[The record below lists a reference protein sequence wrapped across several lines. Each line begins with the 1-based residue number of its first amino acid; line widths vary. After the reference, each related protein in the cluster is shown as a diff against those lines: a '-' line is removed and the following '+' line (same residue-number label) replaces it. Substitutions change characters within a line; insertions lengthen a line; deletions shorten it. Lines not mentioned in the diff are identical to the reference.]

1 MKVTLH
7 GNVIDVEVEDHFNV
21 QDDNLDYEMCRQGKL
36 LAYYAQM
43 AAALEAQAKNRKL
56 DLDRLSSKADLDIR
70 TEGIDK
76 GKKLTEAQVK
86 AMITVREDFKQATQA
101 YIEAQKD
108 ADTMSNL
115 WKSIYLKSG
124 LLRSM
129 KNRQDAE
136 AFNNDS

>member
-1 MKVTLH
+1 MQVTLN
-7 GNVIDVEVEDHFNV
+7 GIGIDIEVEDHFNV

-56 DLDRLSSKADLDIR
+56 ELDRLSSKADLDIR
-70 TEGIDK
+70 TEAVSK
-76 GKKLTEAQVK
+76 GTKLTEAQVK
-86 AMITVREDFKQATQA
+86 AMVTVREDFKVATQA
-101 YIEAQKD
+101 YIEAQRD
-108 ADTMSNL
+108 ADTVSNL
-115 WKSIYLKSG
+115 WKSIYLKTG

-136 AFNNDS
+136 AFNND